1 MERKLR
7 VREVMSQDV
16 TTLKRNDEL
25 MIADDVMRLG
35 RIRHLPVVDD
45 DDEGLVVGIV
55 SQRDLF
61 RSALARA
68 IGYGEFAQSRVMKL
82 LKVKEVMTSDV
93 VTIGPDAPLEE
104 AARIMWKRKLGCLIV
119 MDGDRLAG
127 ILTEGDFVK
136 LVAGSG

>member
-1 MERKLR
+1 MERKLL
-7 VREVMSQDV
+7 VREIMSQDV

-25 MIADDVMRLG
+25 IIADDVMRLG

-45 DDEGLVVGIV
+45 EDEGKVVGII

-61 RSALARA
+61 RTALART

-93 VTIGPDAPLEE
+93 VSIGPDAPLEE

-136 LVAGSG
+136 LVAGPG